1 MISLFLTLSLL
12 TSSPSSAQA
21 PASPAP
27 ADARPDE
34 AGEDLAVI
42 PGLPPGT
49 PPPAEDVSRLAYE
62 IGAKLRCPVCQGLSV
77 ADSTSPAALQMQRR
91 VRELVAAGYS
101 EEQIRD
107 FFTERYGEWIVLDP
121 PFEWRNVLIYV
132 LPGLCL
138 GLGMAW
144 AARTV
149 LMWRKDPD
157 DDLPSD
163 LGHAPKDK
171 YEERLLAELED

>member
-1 MISLFLTLSLL
+1 MISLYLAFCLPSV
-12 TSSPSSAQA
+12 SPWSALAA
-21 PASPAP
+21 PP
-27 ADARPDE
+27 ADATE
-34 AGEDLAVI
+34 GGEEEEDLAVI
-42 PGLPPGT
+42 PGLPPGP
-49 PPPAEDVSRLAYE
+49 PPPAEDVSGLSYA
-62 IGAKLRCPVCQGLSV
+62 IGTKLRCPVCQGLSV
-77 ADSTSPAALQMQRR
+77 ADSSSPAAVQMQRR

-101 EEQIRD
+101 EEQIQD
-107 FFTERYGEWIVLDP
+107 FFIERYGEWILLDP
-121 PFEWRNVLIYV
+121 PAEARNLLIYV
-132 LPGLCL
+132 GPGLLL

-149 LMWRKDPD
+149 LQWRKEPD